1 MWGGKWPR
9 EINSMSSS
17 LLKFFISIVF
27 IFSTIYTLQFYY
39 FEGEDTPENIYSIGL
54 EETDGTSR
62 SMGPV
67 NNVTA
72 VDALRYYLSLGM
84 MGEKPDLK
92 EDILD
97 DLIDPI
103 LEALSWASPFAL
115 LKGLLTFMMPAQL
128 YEPFNLLILRPV
140 GWIGT
145 WISTEWL
152 INKLRGSSES

>member
-1 MWGGKWPR
+1 
-9 EINSMSSS
+9 MSSS
-17 LLKFFISIVF
+17 LLKFFISMVF

-39 FEGEDTPENIYSIGL
+39 FEGINTPEDSYQVGL

-62 SMGPV
+62 SISKV

-72 VDALRYYLSLGM
+72 TEALRYYLSLGM

-97 DLIDPI
+97 DLLDPI

-115 LKGLLTFMMPAQL
+115 LKGLLMFMMPTQL

-152 INKLRGSSES
+152 INKLRGSSE